1 MGPERPR
8 VVLLRTTAAG
18 TGVVRLVMLEKG
30 KARPWVR
37 RQGITMADARR
48 TLVDVVVDKVLE
60 YILSG
65 QIKADDALPPEA
77 DIAKESGVSRLT
89 AREAM
94 KVLKAQDVVYVKRGL
109 GTFVNPPERWTGLDA
124 IMRAASR
131 GVASDQVALR
141 LLEVRRMVETGA
153 AELAASRHSPADL
166 AAMTESVELME
177 AAHHSGD
184 VDALTLADISFHDT
198 VLRASGNPFVPALLG
213 QLSTLLYAMRRE
225 TSAFPD
231 VQRHAI
237 HHHKLVLAAIA
248 AGEPAAARSAMDAHI
263 TQTFEDYERY
273 LAVSSRGAAAS

>member
-1 MGPERPR
+1 M
-8 VVLLRTTAAG
+8 A
-18 TGVVRLVMLEKG
+18 EK
-30 KARPWVR
+30 
-37 RQGITMADARR
+37 RR
-48 TLVDVVVDKVLE
+48 TLVDAVVDKVLE

-65 QIKADDALPPEA
+65 QIKPHDALPPEA

-94 KVLKAQDVVYVKRGL
+94 KALKAQDVVYVRRGL

-131 GVASDQVALR
+131 GVASDQVALL

-153 AELAASRHSPADL
+153 AELAASRRTAADL
-166 AAMTESVELME
+166 AAMEASIQQME

-184 VDALTLADISFHDT
+184 VDALTMADISFHDV

-225 TSAFPD
+225 TSAFKD

-237 HHHKLVLAAIA
+237 HHHKVVLAAIA
-248 AGEPAAARSAMDAHI
+248 ARDPATARSSMDAHI
-263 TQTFEDYERY
+263 TQTFEDYERF
-273 LAVSSRGAAAS
+273 LAGSHRDSAVS

>member
-1 MGPERPR
+1 MAEKRP
-8 VVLLRTTAAG
+8 
-18 TGVVRLVMLEKG
+18 
-30 KARPWVR
+30 
-37 RQGITMADARR
+37 
-48 TLVDVVVDKVLE
+48 TLVDAVVDKVLE
-60 YILSG
+60 HILSG
-65 QIKADDALPPEA
+65 EIKADDALPPEA

-94 KVLKAQDVVYVKRGL
+94 KVLKAQDVVYVRRGL

-153 AELAASRHSPADL
+153 AELAASRHRPADL
-166 AAMTESVELME
+166 AALQDSVEQME
-177 AAHHSGD
+177 AAHHAGD
-184 VDALTLADISFHDT
+184 VDALTVADIAFHDT

-237 HHHKLVLAAIA
+237 HHHKMVLAAIA
-248 AGEPAAARSAMDAHI
+248 AGDPATARSTMDAHI
-263 TQTFEDYERY
+263 TQTFEDYEHY
-273 LAVSSRGAAAS
+273 LAVSSRSGAAAR

>member
-1 MGPERPR
+1 
-8 VVLLRTTAAG
+8 
-18 TGVVRLVMLEKG
+18 
-30 KARPWVR
+30 
-37 RQGITMADARR
+37 MAEARR
-48 TLVDVVVDKVLE
+48 TLVDVVVDRVLE
-60 YILSG
+60 HILSG

-94 KVLKAQDVVYVKRGL
+94 KVLKAQNIVYVKRGL

-153 AELAASRHSPADL
+153 AELAASRHDEDDL
-166 AAMTESVELME
+166 AAMKKSITEME
-177 AAHHSGD
+177 SAHHAGD
-184 VDALTLADISFHDT
+184 VDALTIADITFHDT

-213 QLSTLLYAMRRE
+213 QLTTLLYAMRRE

-237 HHHKLVLAAIA
+237 YHHKQVLAAIA
-248 AGEPAAARSAMDAHI
+248 SRVPSAARSAMDEHI
-263 TQTFEDYERY
+263 TQTFEDYRHF
-273 LAVSSRGAAAS
+273 LAASKLEAGLVSDPDGASAR

>member
-1 MGPERPR
+1 VAE
-8 VVLLRTTAAG
+8 T
-18 TGVVRLVMLEKG
+18 
-30 KARPWVR
+30 
-37 RQGITMADARR
+37 RR

-60 YILSG
+60 HILSG
-65 QIKADDALPPEA
+65 QIKADHALPPEA

-94 KVLKAQDVVYVKRGL
+94 KVLKAQDIVYVKRGL

-153 AELAASRHSPADL
+153 AELAASRHDPDDL
-166 AAMTESVELME
+166 AAMEKSIAAME
-177 AAHHSGD
+177 TAHHTGD
-184 VDALTLADISFHDT
+184 VDALTIADITFHDT

-213 QLSTLLYAMRRE
+213 QLTTLLYAMRRE
-225 TSAFPD
+225 TSAIPD

-248 AGEPAAARSAMDAHI
+248 SGVPAAARSAMDAHI
-263 TQTFEDYERY
+263 NQTFEDYEHY
-273 LAVSSRGAAAS
+273 LAVSSRGAGPVSDRDGAPAV

>member
-1 MGPERPR
+1 
-8 VVLLRTTAAG
+8 
-18 TGVVRLVMLEKG
+18 
-30 KARPWVR
+30 
-37 RQGITMADARR
+37 MAETRR

-60 YILSG
+60 HILSG

-94 KVLKAQDVVYVKRGL
+94 KVLKAQNIVYVKRGL

-153 AELAASRHSPADL
+153 AELAAFRHDPGDL
-166 AAMTESVELME
+166 AAMQKSITEME
-177 AAHHSGD
+177 AAHDAGD
-184 VDALTLADISFHDT
+184 VEALTIADITFHDI

-213 QLSTLLYAMRRE
+213 QLTTLLYAMRRE

-237 HHHKLVLAAIA
+237 YHHKQVLAAIA
-248 AGEPAAARSAMDAHI
+248 SGVPASARSAMDEHI
-263 TQTFEDYERY
+263 TQTFEDYKHY
-273 LAVSSRGAAAS
+273 LAVSSHEAGLIPDPDGAAAR

>member
-1 MGPERPR
+1 
-8 VVLLRTTAAG
+8 
-18 TGVVRLVMLEKG
+18 
-30 KARPWVR
+30 
-37 RQGITMADARR
+37 MAETRR
-48 TLVDVVVDKVLE
+48 TLVDVVVDQVLE

-65 QIKADDALPPEA
+65 QIKPDDALPPEA

-94 KVLKAQDVVYVKRGL
+94 KALKAQNVVYVKRGL

-153 AELAASRHSPADL
+153 AELAASRHTEADL
-166 AAMTESVELME
+166 ADLTESVRLME
-177 AAHHSGD
+177 AAHHAGD
-184 VDALTLADISFHDT
+184 VEALTVADIAFHDT

-237 HHHKLVLAAIA
+237 HHHKQVLTAIA
-248 AGEPAAARSAMDAHI
+248 SGEPAAARSAMDAHI

-273 LAVSSRGAAAS
+273 LAVAARGAAAS